1 MGKRLMQACLVLSGI
16 LLFNQQ
22 VSAFDCGP
30 RPIKLAFYHFGMLYD
45 EQGRGIDKDIVDELK
60 RRTQC
65 SFDTQVMP
73 RARIWADLASGELD
87 MSVSGIQTP
96 ERDRFAWFAH
106 YLAMKNYVLIDT
118 KLAASISTPAQF
130 LQRKEAQFGAVR
142 SFKHGAVQDAFLE
155 QLRAQSRVQ
164 ESADLDALYSKLK
177 QGRVQGIFS
186 QPPVFRAML
195 SKMKMESQI
204 EIQDWAPQQKGVP
217 HGLILAKA
225 SFTDQQAQAWQAQIS
240 AMVADGTLRKIYR
253 RYLPDAD
260 VNQLLDF

>member
-1 MGKRLMQACLVLSGI
+1 MGKRLMQACLVMSGI

-22 VSAFDCGP
+22 ASAFDCGP
-30 RPIKLAFYHFGMLYD
+30 RPIKLAFFTFGMFYD

-60 RRTQC
+60 RRTNC
-65 SFDTQVMP
+65 AFDTQVMP
-73 RARIWADLASGELD
+73 RARIWADLASGQLD

-96 ERDRFAWFAH
+96 ERNRFAWFAH
-106 YLAMKNYVLIDT
+106 YMAVKNYALINT
-118 KLAASISTPAQF
+118 TLAASIKNPEQF
-130 LQRKEAQFGAVR
+130 LLHKDAQFGAVR
-142 SFKHGAVQDAFLE
+142 SFKHGAEQDAFLE
-155 QLRAQSRVQ
+155 QMREQSRVQ
-164 ESADLDALYSKLK
+164 DSADLEALYSKLR

-195 SKMKMESQI
+195 GKLNMTQQVQ
-204 EIQDWAPQQKGVP
+204 IQDWAPQQKGVP

-240 AMVADGTLRKIYR
+240 AMAADGTLRKIYH
-253 RYLPDAD
+253 RYLSDAE